1 MACYTASTEN
11 IAAALLRDYPHN
23 NFKATLAQYIV
34 ALHTTLTV
42 YPTASGRINSGLLAE
57 VAKLYKV
64 TGRTSSGCDHGRDI
78 PELNAEVKY
87 VEGTKT
93 LANKG
98 AHNKGASVI
107 IVLFNDGKTITEKH
121 LSVDEWENS
130 HYYKGWRKA

>member
-34 ALHTTLTV
+34 ALHTALTV
-42 YPTASGRINSGLLAE
+42 LAE

-121 LSVDEWENS
+121 LSVEEWENS